1 MQLVVPIGTPIG
13 LPVVPMWACS
23 PPCHRGEGSNPGIPY
38 LPPHTVFPTF
48 VPKPR
53 QMNGGEK
60 PNEHELKRKARAR
73 RRDRNALF
81 DFANRA
87 ISHADKY
94 DMPALMITVHP
105 EDDTE
110 QKCIIMNTASD
121 AFLFEAVMAIVT
133 SNQAVG
139 MKVIATLMRNSKENG
154 PVPAPAF
161 APGDMVVLLPPDDTM
176 EDGPFKARMTA
187 LAGSKAS
194 VFASNE
200 EHTIV
205 ELHDGERLRYDVKF
219 LSKQADGEGAT
230 DGGGQADGSEEAG
243 NAQEVIAGESA
254 GPDEAV
260 REVLQDAVQE
270 PLGDGEV
277 RADAGPSPDGEQL
290 QAH

>member
-1 MQLVVPIGTPIG
+1 
-13 LPVVPMWACS
+13 
-23 PPCHRGEGSNPGIPY
+23 
-38 LPPHTVFPTF
+38 
-48 VPKPR
+48 
-53 QMNGGEK
+53 MNGGEK
-60 PNEHELKRKARAR
+60 TNEHEIRRKARAR

-87 ISHADKY
+87 IAHADKY

-121 AFLFEAVMAIVT
+121 AFLYEAVMAIVT

-139 MKVIATLMRNSKENG
+139 MKVISTLMRNASENG

-161 APGDMVVLLPPDDTM
+161 VPGDMVALLEPDDTV
-176 EDGPFKARMTA
+176 EEGPFKDRMKT

-205 ELHDGERLRYDVKF
+205 ELHDGERVRYDVKF

-230 DGGGQADGSEEAG
+230 DGGGQADGPEETDTE
-243 NAQEVIAGESA
+243 QTISAGEGE
-254 GPDEAV
+254 GPHEAV

-270 PLGDGEV
+270 PLGNGEV
-277 RADAGPSPDGEQL
+277 RGDAGPSLDGAQL